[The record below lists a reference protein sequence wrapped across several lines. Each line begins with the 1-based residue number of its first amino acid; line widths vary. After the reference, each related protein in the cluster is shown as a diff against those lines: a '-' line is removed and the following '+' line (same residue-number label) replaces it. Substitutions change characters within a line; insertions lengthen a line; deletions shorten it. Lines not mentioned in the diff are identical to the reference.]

1 MTIQKGQIV
10 SKKEFLK
17 DGQYAKE
24 QYEGLL
30 VGSDV
35 QQGRYNI
42 GVQLDENQVVV
53 VDSSSEHQIRDKVL
67 WWSSQIVDVQRRY
80 QASPDS
86 QNYIH

>member
-1 MTIQKGQIV
+1 MTMEKGQIIN
-10 SKKEFLK
+10 KKEFLK
-17 DGQYAKE
+17 NGQYAKE

-35 QQGRYNI
+35 EQGRYNI
-42 GVQLDENQVVV
+42 GVQLDENQVLV
-53 VDSSSEHQIRDKVL
+53 VDSSNEQQIRDKVL

-80 QASPDS
+80 RAGSDS